1 MPNVEE
7 AWTPAVDDRGT
18 RWDGRQTEW
27 DGGATI
33 WDPEIENPEAW
44 TYDSRQ

>member
-1 MPNVEE
+1 MPEE
-7 AWTPAVDDRGT
+7 WTLAVDDTGT

-33 WDPEIENPEAW
+33 WDPEIENPESW